1 MMERKNQRTVAK
13 REEEV
18 PEEVACLRLAESV
31 GGGHGFAGGVLV
43 GASVGFGVGASVGG
57 TVGDSVG
64 VVVGVVVGE
73 RPVDG
78 AEGAENAIL
87 GERHFACVSEFSE
100 IHVQIHIRQIFEN
113 GVKERTVDV
122 M

>member
-1 MMERKNQRTVAK
+1 MESSSRIKSYA
-13 REEEV
+13 
-18 PEEVACLRLAESV
+18 LAGITQSY
-31 GGGHGFAGGVLV
+31 HG
-43 GASVGFGVGASVGG
+43 
-57 TVGDSVG
+57 T
-64 VVVGVVVGE
+64 VVVGDEHLQSDDEGASACNRNMESAENVVVGE

-78 AEGAENAIL
+78 TEGAENAIL